1 MTIKMALIFLL
12 FFVWHSLFP
21 GHRYT
26 NITWDSST
34 GRRTPAVGLSGLL
47 TLIRFSSARG
57 LIKIFPRP
65 NCWDLALVAYT
76 WRLMCREDK
85 FVSLQI
91 HGNGK
96 EILSSERYSKHF
108 NKKLKN
114 RTFLIIFLRTEFL
127 NFEIDFFQKYLFGNN
142 LAVFWEKWRYTFP
155 HSISVPSSW
164 YLPEDSKNTRWLEII
179 T

>member
-1 MTIKMALIFLL
+1 
-12 FFVWHSLFP
+12 
-21 GHRYT
+21 
-26 NITWDSST
+26 
-34 GRRTPAVGLSGLL
+34 
-47 TLIRFSSARG
+47 
-57 LIKIFPRP
+57 
-65 NCWDLALVAYT
+65 
-76 WRLMCREDK
+76 MCREDK

-142 LAVFWEKWRYTFP
+142 LAVF
-155 HSISVPSSW
+155 
-164 YLPEDSKNTRWLEII
+164 
-179 T
+179 